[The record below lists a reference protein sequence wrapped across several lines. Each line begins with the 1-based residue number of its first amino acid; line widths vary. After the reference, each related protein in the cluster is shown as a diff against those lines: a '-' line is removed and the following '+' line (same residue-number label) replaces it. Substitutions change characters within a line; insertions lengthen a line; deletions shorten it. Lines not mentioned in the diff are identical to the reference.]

1 MSKQFF
7 SKILHNFGYFSDTKN
22 NSTMHILIIGSGG
35 REHTIGWKLAQSK
48 NKTKLFF
55 APGNAGTLQF
65 GSNLQV
71 SVIDFDGIIQ
81 QCILQK
87 IDIVVVG
94 PEEPLVNGIY
104 DIIKSNE
111 LTKHINIIGP
121 SKYAAQLEGSKSFA
135 KTFMHKFNIPTAG
148 YKEFNND
155 NFEEGIEYIKEQK
168 LPIVLKADGLAG
180 GKGVIICNSYMEAT
194 AEYEMMLKFSKFG
207 EAGSKVV
214 IEEFLDGI
222 EFSVIVITDGEHYK
236 ILPIAKDYKKIG
248 EGDVGLNTGGMGAI
262 SPVPFVDEKLLKKVI
277 ERIVEPTINAF
288 KEENI
293 IYKGFVFFGLIN
305 VQGEPMVIEYNCR
318 LGDPET
324 EVILPRLKNDL
335 LDIFTKLND
344 GKLDEINI
352 EMDDRFAATIVVASG
367 GYPNYFN
374 VGYKVNGLNDYVKL
388 DTTVFISGAKQETEN
403 IVTTG
408 GRVLA
413 VTSLGLSIN
422 DAVEKSKLTLETVG
436 FEDMYYRKDI
446 GFEFLN

>member
-1 MSKQFF
+1 MSKQIL
-7 SKILHNFGYFSDTKN
+7 SKILSNFDYFSDKKYH
-22 NSTMHILIIGSGG
+22 STMHILIIGSGG
-35 REHTIGWKLAQSK
+35 REHTIGWKLAESK
-48 NKTKLFF
+48 DATKLFF

-65 GSNLQV
+65 GTNLNLGV
-71 SVIDFDGIIQ
+71 NDFDAIIES
-81 QCILQK
+81 CILHK

-104 DIIKSNE
+104 DAIKANE
-111 LTKHINIIGP
+111 GTKHINIIGP

-135 KTFMHKFNIPTAG
+135 KTFMQKFNIPTAN

-155 NFEEGIEYIKEQK
+155 NFEDGINYIKEQK
-168 LPIVLKADGLAG
+168 LPVVLKADGLAG
-180 GKGVIICNSYMEAT
+180 GKGVIICNSYMEAI

-214 IEEFLDGI
+214 IEEFLDGM
-222 EFSVIVITDGEHYK
+222 EFSVFAITDGEHYK

-248 EGDVGLNTGGMGAI
+248 EGDTGLNTGGMGAI
-262 SPVPFVDEKLLKKVI
+262 SPVPFVDEVLYNKVI
-277 ERIVEPTINAF
+277 ERIVTPTINAF
-288 KEENI
+288 KQEKI
-293 IYKGFVFFGLIN
+293 VYKGFVFFGLIN

-335 LDIFTKLND
+335 LDIFIKLNE
-344 GKLDEINI
+344 GKLNEINI
-352 EMDDRFAATIVVASG
+352 EMDERFAATIVAASG
-367 GYPNYFN
+367 GYPNYYN
-374 VGYKVNGLNDYVKL
+374 IGYAVKGLLTYAKE
-388 DTTVFISGAKQETEN
+388 DTTVFISGATQETDKIITN
-403 IVTTG
+403 G

-413 VTSLGLSIN
+413 VTSLGFSIK
-422 DAVEKSKLTLETVG
+422 DAIEKSKSVLKSVG